1 MRKKNSLPEF
11 GELVVCT
18 ITEVNP
24 YSALVKL
31 EEYNTAGMIH
41 ISEVSAKWIRDIRE
55 FVKEGQ
61 KCVCRVMRIE
71 PEKNHA
77 NLSLKRVR
85 KEEASRKMKE
95 FKSEE
100 RAEKL
105 LEQVG
110 EALGRSLEQ
119 IYGEL
124 GERLQDKCG
133 SLFNAFQILQK
144 DKNLLAR
151 KGIEDKYLDA
161 MNEVAEKNF
170 EESQTKIKCEV
181 TISST
186 SPDAIQE
193 IRKIFSNAEK
203 EGAEIRYI
211 SAPIYAMT
219 LTGSKPKSVEKK
231 ITKIAESVVEQMKS
245 AGGTGSYKM
254 IY

>member
-11 GELVVCT
+11 GELVVGT

-31 EEYNTAGMIH
+31 EEYNATGMIH

-110 EALGRSLEQ
+110 EALGLKLEQ
-119 IYGEL
+119 TYSEL
-124 GERLQDKCG
+124 GEKLQDKCG

-151 KGIEDKYLDA
+151 KGIEEKYLDA
-161 MNEVAEKNF
+161 MTEVAEKNF
-170 EESQTKIKCEV
+170 EESQTKIKCEL
-181 TISST
+181 TISSA
-186 SPDAIQE
+186 SPDAIQ
-193 IRKIFSNAEK
+193 KIKKVFSDAEK

-211 SAPIYAMT
+211 SAPIYMMT
-219 LTGSKPKSVEKK
+219 LTGSNPKRVEKK

-245 AGGTGSYKM
+245 AGGAGSYKM
-254 IY
+254 VY